1 MRRVLIAALVL
12 ASALS
17 LTAAAHADKNAR
29 KVDLFWAAPDLADYN
44 VRSIAM
50 LPVITFDGNLEAR
63 RNSEVVLG
71 QQFKGTGYRWVS
83 APLAKELL
91 TREGG
96 DSLVQA
102 YTEKLRKTPR
112 LDSLDAPRFARATRT
127 RALLSVRI
135 EQFEKR
141 ELEFNQSGHAAT
153 TVQMRAAL
161 VDSTG
166 RLLWTASGSET
177 MEGPY
182 QDAATG
188 SAGVKA
194 SGLNTTPVTVGGAPS
209 YTEVLVKLLGRWAE
223 QFPRPAAAAADST
236 RKN

>member
-1 MRRVLIAALVL
+1 MRRVLSAALVL
-12 ASALS
+12 ITLVAASAN
-17 LTAAAHADKNAR
+17 ADKNAR
-29 KVDLFWAAPDLADYN
+29 KVDLFWSAPDLASFG
-44 VRSIAM
+44 VRSIAV
-50 LPVITFDGNLEAR
+50 LPFATFDGNLEAR
-63 RNSEVVLG
+63 RTCEAVLG

-91 TREGG
+91 QRDGG
-96 DSLVQA
+96 DSLVKA
-102 YTEKLRKTPR
+102 YNEKMLKTAR

-182 QDAATG
+182 QEVATG
-188 SAGVKA
+188 SLGVKA
-194 SGLNTTPVTVGGAPS
+194 SGLNTTPVQEGGAPS
-209 YTEVLVKLLGRWAE
+209 YTEVLAKLLGRWAE
-223 QFPRPAAAAADST
+223 QFPRPAAAAAPADST
-236 RKN
+236 RK